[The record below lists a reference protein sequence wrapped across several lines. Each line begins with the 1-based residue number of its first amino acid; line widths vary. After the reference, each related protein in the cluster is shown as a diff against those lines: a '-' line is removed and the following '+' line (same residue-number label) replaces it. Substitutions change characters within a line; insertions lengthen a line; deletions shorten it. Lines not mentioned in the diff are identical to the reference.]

1 MPISW
6 SRNTRRGAKSTYHS
20 LRASVT
26 CFRAN
31 PLVGGRTPILS
42 PKEFEQLGFNAI
54 CFGLEPI
61 MHAAKAIKIVLED
74 NSYRAA
80 LPLQRAT
87 RLASGTAQPCT
98 CRPIVW
104 ALSL

>member
-1 MPISW
+1 LTSAFPGFPAWPGIDRW
-6 SRNTRRGAKSTYHS
+6 
-20 LRASVT
+20 
-26 CFRAN
+26 
-31 PLVGGRTPILS
+31 I
-42 PKEFEQLGFNAI
+42 EQLGFNAI

-80 LPLQRAT
+80 LPLRRAT